1 MIYNARMM
9 RTCPERIQT
18 RPWLIYLAVALVA
31 FVVFLPWVQGY
42 FLGDDWMLLARN
54 TGRPLPN
61 VLRQAS
67 DASNS
72 RWYRP
77 LSESSLGVS
86 WRLFG
91 LNPVG
96 HHLLN
101 SALHTLNT
109 VLVAVIGSRL
119 ARDLRVGLLA
129 GLSFGLLACH
139 TEAVVW
145 VTARHEML
153 AAAFGLLGMTAYIRF
168 RDTGRWRWWI
178 GALSFYVISLGFK
191 ETTLALPLFWV
202 LYDLIFGRLCW
213 FWDFSRLPWK
223 SAAAGGAKNVKV
235 FGNSLAP
242 LRLGA
247 RHLSVRQW
255 VPWLFP
261 VILAGAYTLFR
272 LRVGG
277 GYNVPF
283 HVLQALKNLV
293 YYSLMEIVALP
304 VSTYFLARFPFATLP
319 VVAAL
324 IVACALILWLAWERA
339 RRDRVVWFGALWMVF
354 ALAPVIL
361 IVTERTTYFSS
372 VGWAWVIA
380 AMVILAWDAAMPP
393 YGSSRRWLVTLAI
406 VGILGA
412 NLVALTHRSYQWN
425 RVADLSRDV
434 FSQVQTALVELARS
448 PGSQLW
454 LVNPP
459 GHVEYSEA
467 LGDRMLFGVWLLQ
480 GQLATD
486 VQVVLLQGRESK
498 LSPQEDMRQLL
509 PERAVTGPI
518 VAFYWQGGTLSKP
531 GTLESI
537 RLP

>member
-1 MIYNARMM
+1 M
-9 RTCPERIQT
+9 RTRLARIQSS
-18 RPWLIYLAVALVA
+18 PWPVYLLVALVA

-54 TGRPLPN
+54 TGRPLPDL
-61 VLRQAS
+61 LRQAS

-77 LSESSLGVS
+77 LSESSLGMS

-91 LNPVG
+91 MNPVG

-101 SALHTLNT
+101 SALHTLNA
-109 VLVAVIGSRL
+109 VLVAAIGSRL

-145 VTARHEML
+145 ITARHEML
-153 AAAFGLLGMTAYIRF
+153 AAAFALLGMTAYIRF
-168 RDTGRWRWWI
+168 RDTDRWRWWI

-202 LYDLIFGRLCW
+202 LYDLIFCRLRW
-213 FWDFSRLPWK
+213 LGDFSRHPWK
-223 SAAAGGAKNVKV
+223 SAGAGDSKNAKV
-235 FGNSLAP
+235 FGNSFAP

-255 VPWLFP
+255 VSWLFP
-261 VILAGAYTLFR
+261 LILAGAYALFR

-324 IVACALILWLAWERA
+324 IVACVLILWLAWERA

-361 IVTERTTYFSS
+361 IVAERTTYFSS
-372 VGWAWVIA
+372 AGWAWVIA
-380 AMVILAWDAAMPP
+380 AMVILAWDAAVPAHLP
-393 YGSSRRWLVTLAI
+393 SRRLLVTFAMA
-406 VGILGA
+406 GMLGA
-412 NLVALTHRSYQWN
+412 NLVALTHKSYQWN

-434 FSQVQTALVELARS
+434 FSQVQAALVDLSRS

-480 GQLATD
+480 GQLGTG
-486 VQVVLLQGRESK
+486 VQAVLVQNRESK
-498 LSPQEDMRQLL
+498 LAPREDMRQLL
-509 PERAVTGPI
+509 MERSVGGPV
-518 VAFYWQGGTLSKP
+518 VAFYWQGGALSEP

-537 RLP
+537 RLLQ